1 MTEPDGSLPDAVLWD
16 MDGTL
21 VDTEPYWAECTAALV
36 ERHGGTW
43 TAADEGTL
51 LGRSLGASAVILR
64 ERGGL
69 RIPEE
74 QIVTELLDDVLVKV
88 AEHLPWRPGAHE
100 LLTALREAGVRCGL
114 VTNSYW
120 RFAEPM
126 LRSLPADTFEVVV
139 TGDLVDQGKPHPEP
153 YERAMAELRVA
164 PGRTVAVEDSPTGVT
179 SAEAA
184 GCLVLV
190 VPAHAPVEPG
200 ERRALRDT
208 LEGLTPAD
216 LGALLH

>member
-1 MTEPDGSLPDAVLWD
+1 MELPDAVLWD

-21 VDTEPYWAECTAALV
+21 VDTEPYWSECTFELV
-36 ERHGGTW
+36 RRHGGTW
-43 TAADEGTL
+43 TEADEGSL
-51 LGRSLGASAVILR
+51 LGRSLTASAVILR
-64 ERGGL
+64 ERAGV

-74 QIVTELLDDVLVKV
+74 QIVTELLDGVLVKV
-88 AEHLPWRPGAHE
+88 EEHLPWRPGAHD
-100 LLTALREAGVRCGL
+100 LLTALRAAGVRCGL

-153 YERAMAELRVA
+153 YARAMAELRVDPA
-164 PGRTVAVEDSPTGVT
+164 RTVAVEDSPTGVA

-184 GCLVLV
+184 GCVVLV
-190 VPAHAPVEPG
+190 VPAHATVDPG
-200 ERRALRDT
+200 ERRVQRESLV
-208 LEGLTPAD
+208 GLTPAD
-216 LGALLH
+216 LGALLGT